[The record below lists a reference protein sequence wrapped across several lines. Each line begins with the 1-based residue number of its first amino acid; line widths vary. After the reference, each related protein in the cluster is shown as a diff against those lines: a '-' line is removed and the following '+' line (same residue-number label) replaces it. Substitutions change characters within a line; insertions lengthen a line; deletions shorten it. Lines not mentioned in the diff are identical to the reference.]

1 MGSYL
6 TSRDT
11 EMPGLYS
18 YDHYHKTVEEVN
30 LISEYFAIL
39 LQSNMSKK

>member
-30 LISEYFAIL
+30 LISEYL
-39 LQSNMSKK
+39 